1 MYIPELFA
9 VFLDP
14 LWVDVDHNA
23 LTSKLQSC
31 LANEIRALD
40 RHRVNRNLVTTR
52 IQQSSDIV
60 DSSDPSPD
68 SQRHKDLFGS
78 SRHNA
83 QNDIALFVA
92 GGDVQKHQFI
102 RPLLLV
108 LTSNLDGIAGI
119 LQIDKID
126 PLDDSTCM
134 NVKTGNDAFCQ
145 H

>member
-1 MYIPELFA
+1 M
-9 VFLDP
+9 
-14 LWVDVDHNA
+14 
-23 LTSKLQSC
+23 TSKLQSC

-68 SQRHKDLFGS
+68 SQRHKDLFRS
-78 SRHNA
+78 SCHYS
-83 QNDIALFVA
+83 QNNVALFMA
-92 GGDVQKHQFI
+92 GGNVQKHQLI
-102 RPLLLV
+102 SSLLLV
-108 LTSNLDGIAGI
+108 LASNLDGIAGI